1 MKKSN
6 YENLKTIL
14 LDMDGVLWR
23 GDQPLVDMTD
33 LFDRIQGLG
42 LSVYCVTNNSARTVE
57 YYLKKLCVF
66 GVDLKADQIITSAEA
81 TANYLINKYPGR
93 GTLYV
98 VGESGLVDTLES
110 FGFRVDLQP
119 GERDI
124 LAVVV
129 GLDRQLTYQKIDN
142 AARLIR
148 IGAEFIGTNPDQ
160 TIPAPTGIS
169 PGAGTVIGAIE
180 IASNQQ
186 ALIIGKPQ
194 SQLFNLALSRSGA
207 AAEQALMVGDRLNT
221 DIAGAQRLGIRTAL
235 VISGVTTREEAKI
248 WRPAPDIIVNDV
260 LAVLDQIQ
268 NDEK

>member
-23 GDQPLVDMTD
+23 GDQPLVVLTR
-33 LFDRIQGLG
+33 LFDRINHIGLN
-42 LSVYCVTNNSARTVE
+42 VYCVTNNSARTVK
-57 YYLKKLCVF
+57 YYLKKIEGF
-66 GVDLKADQIITSAEA
+66 GVDLEADQIITSAEA
-81 TANYLINKYPGR
+81 TAAYLVDRYPRR
-93 GTLYV
+93 GTLHV
-98 VGESGLVDTLES
+98 IGESGLIETLKS
-110 FGFRVDLQP
+110 YGFGIDLQS
-119 GERDI
+119 GKSEI
-124 LAVVV
+124 LAVVA
-129 GLDRQLTYQKIDN
+129 GLDRHLTYQKIDN

-148 IGAEFIGTNPDQ
+148 DGAEFIGTNPDQ
-160 TIPAPTGIS
+160 TIPGPTGIS
-169 PGAGTVIGAIE
+169 PGAGTVIGAIG

-235 VISGVTTREEAKI
+235 VLSGVTTREEAKI
-248 WRPAPDIIVNDV
+248 WRPAPDIIVNNV

-268 NDEK
+268 NDEN